1 MAHAPITLTRPSERK
16 LPILP
21 INTPFLL
28 GYHAGSWECRLGRT
42 PEQDRIVPLLIT
54 YAIAPGIHAVL
65 ESSRGNYAEM
75 LDAVTPLLRRTGTV
89 PLPWTGGP
97 DAIWNATESGPGGY
111 LHVDDVSEPETQ
123 RHGQHYYAAWD
134 ELIPGSHATAHRA
147 DRFDAFVAY
156 WVERGLIDALPPR
169 ATVLAK
175 LSEIRERTA
184 RVVEVGAGKPP
195 TERQARLK
203 RELALWTAMEE
214 RTATVDDPASVTL
227 APTSTPARR
236 KTKASDPA
244 GTPAADGFD
253 DA

>member
-1 MAHAPITLTRPSERK
+1 MAHAPINLVRPNERK

-42 PEQDRIVPLLIT
+42 PEQDKIVPLLIT

-75 LDAVTPLLRRTGTV
+75 ADAVTPLLRRTGTV

-97 DAIWNATESGPGGY
+97 DAPWNATESGPGGY

-123 RHGQHYYAAWD
+123 RTGQHYYAAWD

-156 WVERGLIDALPPR
+156 WVDRGLVDALPPR

-184 RVVEVGAGKPP
+184 RVVEVGSGKPP
-195 TERQARLK
+195 TERQSRLK
-203 RELALWTAMEE
+203 RELDLWTAMEE
-214 RTATVDDPASVTL
+214 RTATLDEPASVTL

-236 KTKASDPA
+236 KTKTTDPTSA
-244 GTPAADGFD
+244 PAADGFD